1 LDRAAAVMAAL
12 VIGFDFAVR
21 EGFLRILGDPPAG
34 TEHDRLADL
43 SSASTAPASRFS
55 AGFSR

>member
-1 LDRAAAVMAAL
+1 MAAL